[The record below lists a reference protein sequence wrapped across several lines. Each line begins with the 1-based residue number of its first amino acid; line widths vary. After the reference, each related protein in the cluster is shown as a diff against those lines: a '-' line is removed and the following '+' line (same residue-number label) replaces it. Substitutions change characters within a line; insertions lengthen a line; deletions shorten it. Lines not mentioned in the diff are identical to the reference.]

1 MARTVKPNEYGVITS
16 CPKDVKEAVIPA
28 GVTAI
33 GVGAFEGCSSL
44 ASVVI
49 PESVTAIGYKA
60 FEDCT
65 SLSSVVIP
73 EGVKKIGGYAFFR
86 CKSLKSI
93 SLPSTLEEIGKDVFK
108 GCDAV
113 EIITSASPLFPFNEK
128 TRKLYDATGK
138 TKKVIL
144 VANAAKEE
152 AKQEKIK
159 EVQLASAGAVLDSI
173 VQAHPVTNV
182 HVRKK
187 EKECF
192 IVIPAK
198 DGGMELCLANSKV
211 QKWMQTLPVLLD
223 KAANN
228 ATAAELREYAKAN
241 DLPDASRKY
250 ITVSKDGSVKKKN
263 AEPVYLV
270 IPEGVTEINRWAFSG
285 CTSLSSV
292 VIPESVTEI
301 GERAFSG
308 CAALASVVI
317 PDSVTRIDSRA
328 FKDCTSLASVVIGAG
343 VTKIGRWAFS
353 GCAALASVVIPD
365 SVTEIGEWAF
375 DGCNITELS
384 HPCLTIKGGVAIK
397 DGKVQY
403 CASQAREIVIP
414 EGVTEIGEYAFNGC
428 AALASVVI
436 PESVTEIGEETFNG
450 CAALA
455 SVVIPESVT
464 RIGGYAFEGC
474 TALASVGIPSS
485 VTEIGYGAFSGC
497 ESLASV
503 EFGGT
508 VAQWKAVEKSRDW
521 HEDVPAKSVKCADG
535 RARLFR
541 TKRKQTA
548 ESGLV

>member
-1 MARTVKPNEYGVITS
+1 MARTVKPNKDGVITS

-93 SLPSTLEEIGKDVFK
+93 SLPSTLEGIGKDAFK

-270 IPEGVTEINRWAFSG
+270 IPEGVTEISGSFFGGAFSG
-285 CTSLSSV
+285 CKS
-292 VIPESVTEI
+292 
-301 GERAFSG
+301 
-308 CAALASVVI
+308 LASVEI

-353 GCAALASVVIPD
+353 GCTALASVVIPE

-375 DGCNITELS
+375 EGCNITELS

-403 CASQAREIVIP
+403 CASHAREIVIP
-414 EGVTEIGEYAFNGC
+414 AGVTEIDEYAFYGC

-436 PESVTEIGEETFNG
+436 PAGVTAIGEEAFNG

-455 SVVIPESVT
+455 AVVIPESVT

-474 TALASVGIPSS
+474 TALASVEIPAS
-485 VTEIGYGAFSGC
+485 VTEISYGAFSGC

-508 VAQWKAVEKSRDW
+508 MAQWKAVEKSRGW
-521 HEDVPAKSVKCADG
+521 HDDVPAKGVKCADG
-535 RARLFR
+535 KARLFR